1 MASTT
6 QLFKLSFKKP
16 ISSEFD
22 FVKSKQLRYVFSYSE
37 GFSNANQLDQSI
49 VARAR
54 VEGLTEKK
62 KKKKKK
68 KKEMEFCRFGHGEF
82 SKLATRLRNC
92 ECRFYGKIARYER
105 FWPQKTSILLR
116 KGSSDARIFP
126 RSKGSHSGSDQSLYM
141 ECQRTP

>member
-6 QLFKLSFKKP
+6 QLFKLSFNKP

-22 FVKSKQLRYVFSYSE
+22 FVKSKQLRHVFSYSE
-37 GFSNANQLDQSI
+37 GFSSVNQLDQSI
-49 VARAR
+49 VARAIGSDG
-54 VEGLTEKK
+54 EEEEEEEDE
-62 KKKKKK
+62 

-105 FWPQKTSILLR
+105 FWPQKTCNLLR
-116 KGSSDARIFP
+116 
-126 RSKGSHSGSDQSLYM
+126 
-141 ECQRTP
+141 